1 MLDDDALR
9 ARVTREGLA
18 ATAAYP
24 PEVFLRR
31 LVEIYD
37 RIR

>member
-1 MLDDDALR
+1 MLDDGALR
-9 ARVTREGLA
+9 ARVTRQGLA
-18 ATAAYP
+18 ATASYP

-37 RIR
+37 RVR